1 LKGLRSEENELN
13 ITKERIKNTQNKFKT
28 FYEEKILKE
37 NCFNNDNFEDNG
49 EISLQN
55 EFYNPKPEMQK
66 FKIEGFNLNSMTKKN
81 RLSQSQNLEQT
92 ENGIYEE
99 KTMKIEEKKENIHKK
114 NLDFSN
120 FKVFFDKCLKTVVSQ
135 FQATSENQI
144 SEYVFEKMS
153 ILEYFHCLRFDYIIF
168 CLFE

>member
-92 ENGIYEE
+92 E
-99 KTMKIEEKKENIHKK
+99 
-114 NLDFSN
+114 D
-120 FKVFFDKCLKTVVSQ
+120 
-135 FQATSENQI
+135 
-144 SEYVFEKMS
+144 
-153 ILEYFHCLRFDYIIF
+153 
-168 CLFE
+168 